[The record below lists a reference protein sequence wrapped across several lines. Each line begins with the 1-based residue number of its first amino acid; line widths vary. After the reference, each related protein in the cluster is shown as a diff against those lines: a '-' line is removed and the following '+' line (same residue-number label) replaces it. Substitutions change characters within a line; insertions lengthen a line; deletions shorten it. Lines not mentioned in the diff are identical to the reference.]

1 MKKKNLLLAG
11 VLLLSACT
19 GHTTSVQKPDEK
31 MMTIG
36 NVTYT
41 KDDVYQIMK
50 KADGST
56 TTMALTEQKI
66 YDKVIGTDDEIKK
79 KAEERFNTYAE
90 GYEDFDKT
98 LEENGYTKEQYINQI
113 LVPSVQS
120 EALIDQY
127 FKDNKKEIQ
136 KEYKPSS
143 AIILQCD
150 DEKTAKKALQSL
162 KDGKKQ
168 EDVFKEYKSES
179 ASFSDQETLITTSSN
194 VPNRLIN
201 TLAKQEKTGLVDEV
215 FTYES
220 GTSQNAFVAIL
231 VTNNY
236 DDLTEQ
242 LKNTLVT
249 NMQFASDCLSFYL
262 KQNNFDIHDQ
272 YIFDYM
278 RVDTPEYLV
287 KYPEFSETEE

>member
-1 MKKKNLLLAG
+1 MPALGIQRPYKSQMK
-11 VLLLSACT
+11 
-19 GHTTSVQKPDEK
+19 K